1 MASKQLSRKTAAATV
16 NFRPPTVRVK
26 APKIVIPEI
35 KIPPI
40 NVPPVNFG
48 PISNELSK
56 LSRAVDSLQHIV
68 NEQHT
73 TIESLQKTIASI
85 NIPVPPPRPRTF
97 SVEIDDGNGGMRKM
111 RVRASK

>member
-1 MASKQLSRKTAAATV
+1 VPASVQI
-16 NFRPPTVRVK
+16 RPPTVRVK

-40 NVPPVNFG
+40 QIPPVNFG

-56 LSRAVDSLQHIV
+56 LNGAVRSLQNVVEDQRAMI
-68 NEQHT
+68 NKLEN
-73 TIESLQKTIASI
+73 TIA
-85 NIPVPPPRPRTF
+85 NIKLIVPPRPRTF
-97 SVEIDDGNGGMRKM
+97 EVDIDDGNGGTRRM